1 VGARFV
7 PIQFTPSD
15 STFKGQLCA
24 GAAMIVTQREQL
36 QSVDAGLLI
45 ATTLE
50 RLYPQTYALEKLN
63 TLLQDSDTLDAIRA
77 GKSVAEIRKSWGA
90 GLEAFRKRRAPF
102 LIYPIK
108 EPGPDHD
115 QTHFRP
121 SPHHQCSPPS
131 RRGNCQRP

>member
-1 VGARFV
+1 MTTTTASV
-7 PIQFTPSD
+7 PLVRRRPPAAVRRR
-15 STFKGQLCA
+15 QLLIA
-24 GAAMIVTQREQL
+24 VANH
-36 QSVDAGLLI
+36 SLLI

-77 GKSVAEIRKSWGA
+77 GKSIAEIRKSWGA

-108 EPGPDHD
+108 EP
-115 QTHFRP
+115 
-121 SPHHQCSPPS
+121 
-131 RRGNCQRP
+131 